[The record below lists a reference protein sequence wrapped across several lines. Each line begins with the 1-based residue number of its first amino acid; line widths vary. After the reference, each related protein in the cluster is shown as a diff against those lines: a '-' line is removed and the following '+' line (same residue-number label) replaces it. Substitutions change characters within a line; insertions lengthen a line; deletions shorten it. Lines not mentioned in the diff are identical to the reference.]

1 MGTGWAGSLPG
12 TQAILGKRG
21 HRGEVA
27 APGAGVASPHQI
39 CNGREHGGLS
49 PKWGAMRR
57 GLFGSSG
64 GTRHL
69 LLGALCP
76 PVTQPWARA
85 EAQKPGPQGSAVNC
99 HLRTVTPGLCVPE
112 IRPGH

>member
-12 TQAILGKRG
+12 TRAILGKRG

-49 PKWGAMRR
+49 PEWGAMRR

-69 LLGALCP
+69 LLGALWP
-76 PVTQPWARA
+76 AGHSAAGKGRGA
-85 EAQKPGPQGSAVNC
+85 EAGP
-99 HLRTVTPGLCVPE
+99 PGLC
-112 IRPGH
+112 R